1 MKKRKILIVIAL
13 GIAMGNENLFSQQP
27 FTTSVN
33 NQNMVQIA
41 TKNDETILSRLN
53 NQFIK
58 NFINMDTATHNEII
72 HKDFVCINGDGTISG
87 RIEYMEDW
95 SQGYKKAGY
104 TSFYIK
110 DENIR
115 LFGDMALVRSKT
127 VYTKMVNGN
136 VVNGNSIYTDTYV
149 RENGRWWCVQ
159 AHITP
164 VK

>member
-1 MKKRKILIVIAL
+1 MSAK
-13 GIAMGNENLFSQQP
+13 
-27 FTTSVN
+27 
-33 NQNMVQIA
+33 NQNMIEIA
-41 TKNDETILSRLN
+41 TQNDETILSRLN

-58 NFINMDTATHNEII
+58 NFINMDTTAHSEII
-72 HKDFVCINGDGTISG
+72 HKDFVCINGDGTVSA
-87 RIEYMEDW
+87 RKEYMEDW
-95 SQGYKKAGY
+95 SQGYKNAGY

-127 VYTKMVNGN
+127 VYAKMVNGN
-136 VVNGNSIYTDTYV
+136 VINGNSIYTDTYI

-164 VK
+164 VKQ